1 MKTFLPIIILLWA
14 TPLLAQTNTPISAI
28 DWLSQ
33 PSLAPL
39 SDDNLIESD
48 PPIGALLEEVTVIEL
63 DTPEDKIYGLI
74 PANISGIQQNF
85 WTDLDPNTVQQII
98 RSLSESGLPATDD
111 LLLRALL
118 ADSVGGNAVLRV
130 RAKALIERGAVYAA
144 YNLLGQSQID
154 NLENFN
160 LFSEASLLTDNFERM
175 CSQLN
180 AASYFS
186 NDEALQVYCHAR
198 AGSWNTAV
206 LKYFTLD
213 TLGAFA
219 PTTSSLLAAYL
230 DPELANKLILQ
241 KVDYAKLTPLEFKL
255 LAGVDQPVSTKS
267 LPLKFAASDLS
278 KASSWRQ
285 QIEAAER
292 LSVMGSL
299 SAIELLAK
307 YKSGKT
313 SASGGIWDRVF
324 AVQQLDRALED
335 PIIDPSKE
343 LRVFWTSMKNSKLA
357 APLARAWADKLI
369 EFGQVP
375 QENEIF
381 FQMQVLSRANAFE
394 FKPTMAR
401 LHRYNPN
408 VLAVTYE
415 NLMLQLD
422 QEVSISKPF
431 RSANM
436 LKGMR
441 LISDALK
448 GNESALFEAILHY
461 QAMGLTQLAKQL
473 VMEFMILAPSR

>member
-1 MKTFLPIIILLWA
+1 MRTFLPIIILLWA

-33 PSLAPL
+33 PGLAPL
-39 SDDNLIESD
+39 SKDNLIETD
-48 PPIGALLEEVTVIEL
+48 PSIGALLEEVTVIEL

-74 PANISGIQQNF
+74 PANISGIQLNF

-98 RSLSESGLPATDD
+98 GSLSESGLPATDD

-144 YNLLGQSQID
+144 FNLLGQSQVD
-154 NLENFN
+154 
-160 LFSEASLLTDNFERM
+160 
-175 CSQLN
+175 
-180 AASYFS
+180 
-186 NDEALQVYCHAR
+186 
-198 AGSWNTAV
+198 
-206 LKYFTLD
+206 
-213 TLGAFA
+213 
-219 PTTSSLLAAYL
+219 TSSLLAAYL
-230 DPELANKLILQ
+230 DPELANNLILH
-241 KVDYAKLTPLEFKL
+241 KVDYTKLTPLEFKL
-255 LAGVDQPVSTKS
+255 RAGVGQPVFTKS

-292 LSVMGSL
+292 LSAMGSL

-307 YKSGKT
+307 YKSGKI

-436 LKGMR
+436 LRGMR